1 MYAVNDKAWFFFLD
15 LSNVLRNKYVQN
27 WTKNVESSFTEKSV
41 HLYCAKVHLQS
52 SNFFD
57 ITQSEH
63 FGGLQKLMNFM
74 QLIFSVCIQ
83 YLISTT
89 LCQAAGVYCL
99 PIIKFSFLA
108 ADSCKSSETELD
120 GEVEE
125 EVPSFPC
132 SLITVAKDP
141 KKKGTH

>member
-1 MYAVNDKAWFFFLD
+1 MSTSGQKMQNFYSQKN
-15 LSNVLRNKYVQN
+15 LSI
-27 WTKNVESSFTEKSV
+27 FAV
-41 HLYCAKVHLQS
+41 HLYS
-52 SNFFD
+52 STFFD
-57 ITQSEH
+57 ITQTEH
-63 FGGLQKLMNFM
+63 FCGLHRINELQAATF
-74 QLIFSVCIQ
+74 QCIQ

-89 LCQAAGVYCL
+89 LGQAAGVYCL

-141 KKKGTH
+141 KKKGTPL

>member
-1 MYAVNDKAWFFFLD
+1 M
-15 LSNVLRNKYVQN
+15 STIGQ
-27 WTKNVESSFTEKSV
+27 KNVEFSFTEKPV
-41 HLYCAKVHLQS
+41 QLFQILLYRINELQAA
-52 SNFFD
+52 NF
-57 ITQSEH
+57 Q
-63 FGGLQKLMNFM
+63 
-74 QLIFSVCIQ
+74 CIQ

-89 LCQAAGVYCL
+89 LDQAAGVYCL

-141 KKKGTH
+141 KKKGTT

>member
-1 MYAVNDKAWFFFLD
+1 MLTSLD
-15 LSNVLRNKYVQN
+15 LNSLPGSCAGQAAHSRCIKYLV
-27 WTKNVESSFTEKSV
+27 
-41 HLYCAKVHLQS
+41 
-52 SNFFD
+52 
-57 ITQSEH
+57 
-63 FGGLQKLMNFM
+63 
-74 QLIFSVCIQ
+74 
-83 YLISTT
+83 STT

-141 KKKGTH
+141 KKKGKP